1 MNSYHFKNYH
11 VYHGYAIA
19 CAIATL
25 RSDRN
30 YYVSSIVSAKIVITI
45 VTTSSNGIT
54 NAAAILLPQA
64 QPQRARVAPVAW
76 WTALVAS
83 GGASRFPRVILNSM
97 VGGRRTLGRRHL
109 ESRGVWND
117 DGHYQ
122 INQIID
128 DLFIFLA
135 ITTVGQ

>member
-1 MNSYHFKNYH
+1 MNSYHFKNSH
-11 VYHGYAIA
+11 VYHGYDIA
-19 CAIATL
+19 RAIATL

-30 YYVSSIVSAKIVITI
+30 YYVSSSVSAKIVITI

-54 NAAAILLPQA
+54 NTAAILLPQA
-64 QPQRARVAPVAW
+64 QPQRARVVPVAW

-83 GGASRFPRVILNSM
+83 SGASRFPRVILNSM
-97 VGGRRTLGRRHL
+97 VGGRKTLGRRHL

>member
-1 MNSYHFKNYH
+1 MLLHRH
-11 VYHGYAIA
+11 VFHTA
-19 CAIATL
+19 
-25 RSDRN
+25 
-30 YYVSSIVSAKIVITI
+30 V
-45 VTTSSNGIT
+45 
-54 NAAAILLPQA
+54 ILLPQA
-64 QPQRARVAPVAW
+64 QPQRARVVPVAW
-76 WTALVAS
+76 GTALVAS

-122 INQIID
+122 INQKID

>member
-1 MNSYHFKNYH
+1 M
-11 VYHGYAIA
+11 
-19 CAIATL
+19 
-25 RSDRN
+25 
-30 YYVSSIVSAKIVITI
+30 SSIVSAKIVITI

-54 NAAAILLPQA
+54 NTAAILLPQA
-64 QPQRARVAPVAW
+64 QPQRARVVPVAW

-109 ESRGVWND
+109 ESPGVWND
-117 DGHYQ
+117 DGDYQ
-122 INQIID
+122 INQTSD

>member
-1 MNSYHFKNYH
+1 MNSYHFENYH
-11 VYHGYAIA
+11 AYHGYDIA

-30 YYVSSIVSAKIVITI
+30 YYVSNIVSAKIVITI

-54 NAAAILLPQA
+54 NTAAILLPQA
-64 QPQRARVAPVAW
+64 QPQRARVVPVAW

-122 INQIID
+122 IID

>member
-1 MNSYHFKNYH
+1 MNYHAYH
-11 VYHGYAIA
+11 VYATA

-25 RSDRN
+25 RSERHDH
-30 YYVSSIVSAKIVITI
+30 VSSLVSAKTTITI
-45 VTTSSNGIT
+45 ATTNINGIT
-54 NAAAILLPQA
+54 STAVILLPQA
-64 QPQRARVAPVAW
+64 QPQRARVVPVAW
-76 WTALVAS
+76 WTAPVAS

-122 INQIID
+122 IIA